1 MSLPTE
7 RRTSPEGPS
16 SAFLSVSVDCL
27 FDRLP
32 LTDLHPVYAMT
43 AWRLATTP
51 SPSSVPY
58 AGIFASHL
66 RGQNGIGV
74 PQFHRKSLSE
84 PVAASC
90 TPGGRRDNVCRC
102 GSRHTNRL
110 PILGRVFPPL
120 SPVGYHDALTRGS
133 SRQQRSQGWSVIH
146 SVVHRCRT
154 VVRTLQTLSCA
165 TVQRLV
171 RSPYGVVRT
180 SLLME

>member
-1 MSLPTE
+1 MPTE
-7 RRTSPEGPS
+7 RCTSPEGPS
-16 SAFLSVSVDCL
+16 SAFLSASVHFL
-27 FDRLP
+27 FDRRP
-32 LTDLHPVYAMT
+32 LTDLHPVHTIT

-51 SPSSVPY
+51 SPPSVPH
-58 AGIFASHL
+58 AGIFASHS
-66 RGQNGIGV
+66 RGRNGSGV
-74 PQFHRKSLSE
+74 PQFHRKRYAG

-110 PILGRVFPPL
+110 PIVGRVSQPL
-120 SPVGYHDALTRGS
+120 SPAGYHDALNRGS
-133 SRQQRSQGWSVIH
+133 SRQHRSQGWSVIH

-171 RSPYGVVRT
+171 RSPYVVVRT
-180 SLLME
+180 